1 MTYNN
6 EQVVPLE
13 KRVNLRNFK
22 LFNLTIIIIIII
34 ITQVALEKVYGFT
47 TISNNSLAQSCKNG
61 MIAYI
66 AGCVIVLYNKNK
78 QDYIISHAG
87 KTLTCLDFSEDGQ
100 FLVTGEVNYFFLF

>member
-34 ITQVALEKVYGFT
+34 IT
-47 TISNNSLAQSCKNG
+47 
-61 MIAYI
+61 
-66 AGCVIVLYNKNK
+66 
-78 QDYIISHAG
+78 
-87 KTLTCLDFSEDGQ
+87 
-100 FLVTGEVNYFFLF
+100 